1 MYRCTHKLNI
11 DHTSC
16 GCVYASFIVLCLYIY
31 TLRMYI

>member
-11 DHTSC
+11 DNTSYV
-16 GCVYASFIVLCLYIY
+16 CVYASLIVLCLYIY